1 MAKYIGPKHKLARRE
16 GVNIIDKTSK
26 SLQRRLTVLPGVHGK
41 ARRKKP
47 SEFGMQL
54 RSKQK
59 AKAVYGILEKQ
70 FKNLMKNVSNKKGN
84 TAELLI
90 VALETRLD
98 NIVYRLHFAK
108 TRFQSRQFVSHGHVR
123 VNGKKINIPSYSV
136 KVGDV
141 IELSSKIQN
150 YPEIAEL
157 LKAENPTVPFV
168 EKKAAVGK
176 LISMPKIGDLEV
188 LFDTQL
194 IIEYYS
200 R

>member
-26 SLQRRLTVLPGVHGK
+26 SLQRRLMVLPGVHGK

-70 FKNLMKNVSNKKGN
+70 FKNLMQNVSNKKGN

-90 VALETRLD
+90 AALEMRLD

-108 TRFQSRQFVSHGHVR
+108 TRFQSRQFVSHGHIR

-136 KVGDV
+136 KVGDL

-168 EKKAAVGK
+168 EKKAAVGR

>member
-90 VALETRLD
+90 AALETRLD